1 MEPTSGLDAFAA
13 AIEATAFVKALKF
26 SPYGYAF
33 ANLAHVLGIALLV
46 GAIVPLDLR
55 LLGVRRDLD
64 LPALTKLLAPIAA
77 LGLIVAVSAGIVLF
91 SVRAQHYVS
100 VTIFGW
106 KLGLIATGVTLALL
120 FHLRAGLWLDRATR
134 GQEAF
139 HGITSILC
147 WLGALSAGRMIAYF
161 PN

>member
-1 MEPTSGLDAFAA
+1 METTTGLAAFAA
-13 AIEATAFVKALKF
+13 SIEGTAFVKALKF
-26 SPYGYAF
+26 SPYGYAI

-46 GAIVPLDLR
+46 GAILPLDLR
-55 LLGVRRDLD
+55 LLGCRRDLS
-64 LPALTKLLAPIAA
+64 LSALTKLLAPVAA
-77 LGLIVAVSAGIVLF
+77 LGLVIAVSAGLVLF
-91 SVRAQHYVS
+91 SVRAQHYVN

-106 KLGLIATGVTLALL
+106 KLGLIAAGAALALL

-134 GQEAF
+134 GQEVF
-139 HGITSILC
+139 HGLTSILC